1 VTGGRGIRNWST
13 DRRIALVLRFAAGA
27 VLVYASRDKLFDPQ
41 PFADAIDDY
50 RVLPLALVNLSAI
63 VVPWVELITGLCL
76 IVGLWAPG
84 AGLVTAALA
93 AVYTGALT
101 SALLRGLEIGCGCF
115 AGKGEAPLS
124 FTDLGLRIAL
134 FAAGLQIAAAARF
147 VDWPLSTLNRSATRR
162 RRATP
167 TTPGA

>member
-1 VTGGRGIRNWST
+1 VTRGHASRDWPT
-13 DRRIALVLRFAAGA
+13 DRRIALVMRLAAGA
-27 VLVYASRDKLFDPQ
+27 VLIYASRDKLLDPQ

-93 AVYTGALT
+93 AVYTGALA
-101 SALLRGLEIGCGCF
+101 SALLRGLEISCGCF
-115 AGKGEAPLS
+115 GSSGEAPLS
-124 FTDLGLRIAL
+124 FSDLGLRIAL
-134 FAAGLQIAAAARF
+134 LGAGLQIAAAARF
-147 VDWPLSTLNRSATRR
+147 VDWPLSLFSRSPTRR
-162 RRATP
+162 RRVTQDPPDA
-167 TTPGA
+167 